1 MKTILF
7 ITLFLGFQLQ
17 LCFAQDLSK
26 VTKADILKT
35 VQHIQQLARDQKNQL
50 DKAALDYQ
58 QQGAALQEAK
68 VISEQKTE
76 EAHENAKQR
85 DSILILFGVLASA
98 YFGTFFAGPI
108 LREFP
113 TPWNLV
119 GVTAAYL
126 LTGLA
131 GYALGRLIVVNLAR
145 FIP

>member
-35 VQHIQQLARDQKNQL
+35 VQHIQQLAHDQKNQL
-50 DKAALDYQ
+50 DKAAWDYQ

-68 VISEQKTE
+68 VISEQKTK

-85 DSILILFGVLASA
+85 DVVIWAFALA
-98 YFGTFFAGPI
+98 FAGLT
-108 LREFP
+108 LRAFP
-113 TPWNLV
+113 LPGWYIVAEGALS
-119 GVTAAYL
+119 
-126 LTGLA
+126 LA
-131 GYALGRLIVVNLAR
+131 CGYAMGRFALAW
-145 FIP
+145 IASIMP